1 VKYRLFLTD
10 TFLKKYEKLPQKIQ
24 IRVKEKLRMLKDNPF
39 DGKKL
44 TGDLAGEF
52 SCRTRD
58 YRIIYTIEKDE
69 IFLEAVGHRKD
80 IYRKSG

>member
-1 VKYRLFLTD
+1 MKYRLFLTK

-24 IRVKEKLRMLKDNPF
+24 IRVKEKLCTLKDNPF
-39 DGKKL
+39 AGKKL
-44 TGDLAGEF
+44 TGDLTGEF
-52 SCRTRD
+52 SFRIGD

-69 IFLEAVGHRKD
+69 IFAEAIGHRKD

>member
-1 VKYRLFLTD
+1 MKYRLFLTD
-10 TFLKKYEKLPQKIQ
+10 TFLKKYEKLPQEIK

-39 DGKKL
+39 LGKKL
-44 TGDLAGEF
+44 TGDLTGEF
-52 SCRTRD
+52 SCRTGD

-69 IFLEAVGHRKD
+69 IFVEAVGHRKD